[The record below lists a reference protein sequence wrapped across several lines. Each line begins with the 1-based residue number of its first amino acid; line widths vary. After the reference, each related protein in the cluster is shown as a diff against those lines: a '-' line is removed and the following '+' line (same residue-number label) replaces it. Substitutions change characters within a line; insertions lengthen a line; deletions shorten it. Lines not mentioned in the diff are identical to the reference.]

1 MITNNEHFFEES
13 DCILRVARASRLTSL
28 ILSPTFNHTP
38 RFKPM
43 LRVFVRSFSSKTPEF
58 YAAAM
63 QKHQLFA
70 TIDKEA
76 ITTRP

>member
-1 MITNNEHFFEES
+1 
-13 DCILRVARASRLTSL
+13 
-28 ILSPTFNHTP
+28 
-38 RFKPM
+38 M
-43 LRVFVRSFSSKTPEF
+43 LRILARSFSSKTPEF

-76 ITTRP
+76 ISA